1 MNLWRLHVTVVCNA
15 QKLHVEKRMNI
26 IKLPDSLNLE
36 KSETVQVYDYCSSKE
51 ISKQQIILNQ
61 NTFSFL
67 IEGNKEVIFDNS
79 DLSIDNCKFL
89 IMKSGHCLMT
99 EKLSEI
105 KNYRSILLFFT
116 NETLFKFIQKFELNN
131 IEQNEYKSV
140 YSFDYDEFIKRFVDS
155 LIDISKLS
163 RTVQKKIIEV
173 KFEEI
178 MLYLI
183 ELHGTHILYSLSS
196 NNDNLTQNFTRTVES
211 NQLKKLTLKELAFL
225 CNMSVSTFKREFEK
239 HYSESPIKWFQNKR
253 LEHAYYLLNQKHK
266 KSSEIYFEVGYENL
280 SSFIQAYKSKYN
292 KTPKQHQIE

>member
-1 MNLWRLHVTVVCNA
+1 
-15 QKLHVEKRMNI
+15 MNI

-79 DLSIDNCKFL
+79 DLSIDNSKFL

-116 NETLFKFIQKFELNN
+116 NETLSKFIQKFELNN
-131 IEQNEYKSV
+131 IEKKEYKSV
-140 YSFDYDEFIKRFVDS
+140 YSFEYDKFIKRFVDS

-163 RTVQKKIIEV
+163 KTVQKKIIEV

-183 ELHGTHILYSLSS
+183 ELHGSHILHSLTS

-239 HYSESPIKWFQNKR
+239 NYSESPIKWFQNKR

-292 KTPKQHQIE
+292 KTPKQHQVE

>member
-1 MNLWRLHVTVVCNA
+1 
-15 QKLHVEKRMNI
+15 MNI
-26 IKLPDSLNLE
+26 IKLPESLNSE
-36 KSETVQVYDYCSSKE
+36 KSQTVQVYDYCSSKE

-79 DLSIDNCKFL
+79 DLSIDNRKFL

-116 NETLFKFIQKFELNN
+116 NETLSKFIQKFDLNN
-131 IEQNEYKSV
+131 IEHKEYKSV
-140 YSFDYDEFIKRFVDS
+140 YSFKYDKFIKRFVDS
-155 LIDISKLS
+155 LIDVS
-163 RTVQKKIIEV
+163 RLPKTIQKKLIEV

-178 MLYLI
+178 MLYLVEI
-183 ELHGTHILYSLSS
+183 HGTHILYSLTA
-196 NNDNLTQNFTRTVES
+196 NNGNLTQNFTRTIES

-225 CNMSVSTFKREFEK
+225 CNMSISTFKREFEK
-239 HYSESPIKWFQNKR
+239 NYSESPIKWFQNKR
-253 LEHAYYLLNQKHK
+253 LEHAHYLLHKKHK

-280 SSFIQAYKSKYN
+280 SSFTQAYKSKYN
-292 KTPKQHQIE
+292 ITPKQHQAE

>member
-1 MNLWRLHVTVVCNA
+1 
-15 QKLHVEKRMNI
+15 MNI
-26 IKLPDSLNLE
+26 IKLPESLNSE
-36 KSETVQVYDYCSSKE
+36 KSQTVQVYDYCSSKE

-79 DLSIDNCKFL
+79 DLSIDNRKFL

-116 NETLFKFIQKFELNN
+116 NENLSKFIQKFELNS
-131 IEQNEYKSV
+131 IESKENKSV
-140 YSFDYDEFIKRFVDS
+140 YSFEYDKFIKRFVDS

-163 RTVQKKIIEV
+163 KTAQKKIIEV

-183 ELHGTHILYSLSS
+183 ELHGTHFLYSLTS

-253 LEHAYYLLNQKHK
+253 LEYAYYLLNQKHK

-292 KTPKQHQIE
+292 KTPKQHQTE

>member
-1 MNLWRLHVTVVCNA
+1 MD
-15 QKLHVEKRMNI
+15 I
-26 IKLPDSLNLE
+26 IKLPESLNSE
-36 KSETVQVYDYCSSKE
+36 KSLTVQVYDYCSSKE

-79 DLSIDNCKFL
+79 DLSIDNRKFL

-116 NETLFKFIQKFELNN
+116 NETLSKFIQKFELNN

-140 YSFDYDEFIKRFVDS
+140 YSFEYDKFIKRFVDS

-163 RTVQKKIIEV
+163 KTIQKKIIEV

-183 ELHGTHILYSLSS
+183 ELHGTHILYSLTS

-211 NQLKKLTLKELAFL
+211 NQLKKLTLKDLAFL

-292 KTPKQHQIE
+292 KTPKQHQSE

>member
-1 MNLWRLHVTVVCNA
+1 
-15 QKLHVEKRMNI
+15 MNI
-26 IKLPDSLNLE
+26 IKLPDFLNLE

-79 DLSIDNCKFL
+79 DLSIDNRKFL

-116 NETLFKFIQKFELNN
+116 NETLSKFIQKFELNN

-140 YSFDYDEFIKRFVDS
+140 YSFEYDKFIKRFVDS

-163 RTVQKKIIEV
+163 KTVQKKIIEV

-183 ELHGTHILYSLSS
+183 ELHGTHILYSLTS

-292 KTPKQHQIE
+292 KTPKQHQVE

>member
-1 MNLWRLHVTVVCNA
+1 
-15 QKLHVEKRMNI
+15 MNI
-26 IKLPDSLNLE
+26 IKLPDFLNLE

-67 IEGNKEVIFDNS
+67 IEGNKAVIFDNS
-79 DLSIDNCKFL
+79 DLSIDNSKFL

-116 NETLFKFIQKFELNN
+116 NETLSKFIQKFELNN
-131 IEQNEYKSV
+131 IEKKEYKSV
-140 YSFDYDEFIKRFVDS
+140 YSFEYDKFIKRFVDS

-163 RTVQKKIIEV
+163 KTVQKKIIEV

-183 ELHGTHILYSLSS
+183 ELHGSHILHSLTS

-239 HYSESPIKWFQNKR
+239 NYSESPIKWFQNKR

-292 KTPKQHQIE
+292 KTPKQHQVE

>member
-1 MNLWRLHVTVVCNA
+1 MD
-15 QKLHVEKRMNI
+15 I
-26 IKLPDSLNLE
+26 IKLPESLNSE
-36 KSETVQVYDYCSSKE
+36 KSLTVQIYDYCSSKE

-67 IEGNKEVIFDNS
+67 VEGNKEVIFNNS
-79 DLSIDNCKFL
+79 DLSIDNHKFL

-99 EKLSEI
+99 EKLSKI
-105 KNYRSILLFFT
+105 KNYRSILLFYT
-116 NETLFKFIQKFELNN
+116 NGTLSKFIQKFELNN
-131 IEQNEYKSV
+131 IEPKEYKSV
-140 YSFDYDEFIKRFVDS
+140 YSFKYDKFIKRFVDS

-163 RTVQKKIIEV
+163 KTVQKKIIEV

-183 ELHGTHILYSLSS
+183 ELHGTHILNSLTS
-196 NNDNLTQNFTRTVES
+196 NNDNHTQNFTRTVES

-292 KTPKQHQIE
+292 KTPKQHQTE

>member
-1 MNLWRLHVTVVCNA
+1 
-15 QKLHVEKRMNI
+15 MNI
-26 IKLPDSLNLE
+26 IKLPESLNSE
-36 KSETVQVYDYCSSKE
+36 KSQTVQVYDYCSSKE

-79 DLSIDNCKFL
+79 DLSIDNRKFL

-116 NETLFKFIQKFELNN
+116 NETLSKFIQKFEINN
-131 IEQNEYKSV
+131 IELNEYKSV
-140 YSFDYDEFIKRFVDS
+140 YSFEYDKFIKRFVDS

-163 RTVQKKIIEV
+163 KTVQKKIIEV

-183 ELHGTHILYSLSS
+183 ELHGTHILYSLTS

-211 NQLKKLTLKELAFL
+211 NLLKKLTLKELAFL

-292 KTPKQHQIE
+292 KTPKQHQTK

>member
-1 MNLWRLHVTVVCNA
+1 
-15 QKLHVEKRMNI
+15 MNI
-26 IKLPDSLNLE
+26 IKLPESLNSE
-36 KSETVQVYDYCSSKE
+36 KSQTVQVYDYCSSKE

-67 IEGNKEVIFDNS
+67 IEGNKEVIFDNYV
-79 DLSIDNCKFL
+79 LSIDNRKFL

-116 NETLFKFIQKFELNN
+116 NENLSKFIQKFELNS
-131 IEQNEYKSV
+131 IESKENKSV
-140 YSFDYDEFIKRFVDS
+140 YSFEYDKFIKRFVDS

-163 RTVQKKIIEV
+163 KTAQKKIIEV

-183 ELHGTHILYSLSS
+183 ELHGTHFLYSLTS

-292 KTPKQHQIE
+292 KTPKQHQTK

>member
-1 MNLWRLHVTVVCNA
+1 
-15 QKLHVEKRMNI
+15 MNI
-26 IKLPDSLNLE
+26 IKLPESLNSE
-36 KSETVQVYDYCSSKE
+36 KSQTVQVYDYCSSKE

-79 DLSIDNCKFL
+79 DLSIDNRKFL

-116 NETLFKFIQKFELNN
+116 NETLSKFIQKFDLNN
-131 IEQNEYKSV
+131 IEHKEYKSV
-140 YSFDYDEFIKRFVDS
+140 YSFKYDKFIKRFVDS
-155 LIDISKLS
+155 LIDVS
-163 RTVQKKIIEV
+163 RLPKTIQKKIIEV

-178 MLYLI
+178 MLYLVEI
-183 ELHGTHILYSLSS
+183 HGTHILYSLTA
-196 NNDNLTQNFTRTVES
+196 NNGNLTQNFTRTIES

-225 CNMSVSTFKREFEK
+225 CNMSISTFKREFEK
-239 HYSESPIKWFQNKR
+239 NYSESPIKWFQNKR
-253 LEHAYYLLNQKHK
+253 LEHAHYLLHKKHK

-280 SSFIQAYKSKYN
+280 SSFTQAYKSKYN
-292 KTPKQHQIE
+292 ITPKQHQAK